1 MPLLIAVTLLW
12 AFSFSLIGVYLAGQV
27 DPWFSVFTRILLATC
42 IFLPFLNLRD
52 KISWNLRAMLMLS
65 GAIQLGLMY
74 GFYYHSFLYLSVPEV
89 LLFTVMTPI
98 YVTLVNDLLDK
109 RFHFNFLLA
118 AIVATAGAVAIRY
131 DGIDSGFI
139 TGFLLVQGANMCFAT
154 GQVLYKRMMQ
164 NRNIS
169 QHTVFGWFFIGALI
183 VASVFFIVLCDASK
197 MPTLSTQ
204 WTVLIYLG
212 IVASGLGYFGWNK
225 GATMVDVGTLA
236 VMNNL
241 LIPAG
246 IVVNITIW
254 NRDADIL
261 RLSVGGAIILLALL
275 LNRWLAARSHR

>member
-183 VASVFFIVLCDASK
+183 VASVFFIVLGDASK
-197 MPTLSTQ
+197 MPTSPTQ

-246 IVVNITIW
+246 IVVNLAIW
-254 NRDADIL
+254 NRDADML